1 MEALEF
7 FFSQFK
13 PLLYRKR
20 ETILRAD
27 DTPQG
32 VYYIKKGYVRVYSV
46 SAEGQELTLFILQPN
61 DFFPVRWSIT
71 YHPIRYSYE
80 TLTPTEVWRSPREL
94 FVSFLKKHPGILFEI
109 LGRTLARLG
118 SILQGME
125 YLVYG
130 DAYAKVAAILFIL
143 TDRFGKKTFPVNGK
157 GIAIPFPLTHR
168 DIAALIGVTRE
179 TVSLEMKK
187 LYRKNVVIHKSHFV
201 VISDIEK
208 LKRES
213 LL

>member
-13 PLLYRKR
+13 PLLYKKR
-20 ETILRAD
+20 ETVLRAD

-32 VYYIKKGYVRVYSV
+32 VYFIKKGYVRVYSI
-46 SAEGQELTLFILQPN
+46 SQEGQELTLFILQPN

-71 YHPIRYSYE
+71 RDPIRYSYE
-80 TLTPTEVWRSPREL
+80 TLTPTEVWRAPREL
-94 FVSFLKKHPGILFEI
+94 FVSFLRKRPGILFEI
-109 LGRTLARLG
+109 MRRTLTRLG

-130 DAYAKVAAILFIL
+130 DAYAKVASILLIL
-143 TDRFGKKTFPVNGK
+143 TDRFGRQTSLAKR
-157 GIAIPFPLTHR
+157 IAIPFPLTHK

-179 TVSLEMKK
+179 TVSLEMEK
-187 LYRKNVVIHKSHFV
+187 LYRKNILVHESHFV
-201 VISDIEK
+201 VVSDIEK
-208 LKRES
+208 LKKES

>member
-13 PLLYRKR
+13 PLLYKKR
-20 ETILRAD
+20 ETVLRAD

-32 VYYIKKGYVRVYSV
+32 VYFIKKGYVRVYSI
-46 SAEGQELTLFILQPN
+46 SQEGQELTLFILQPN

-71 YHPIRYSYE
+71 RDPIRYSYE
-80 TLTPTEVWRSPREL
+80 TLTPTEVWRAPREL
-94 FVSFLKKHPGILFEI
+94 FVSFLRKRPGILFEI
-109 LGRTLARLG
+109 MRRTLTRLG

-130 DAYAKVAAILFIL
+130 DAYAKVAAILLIL
-143 TDRFGKKTFPVNGK
+143 TDRFGRQTSLAKR
-157 GIAIPFPLTHR
+157 IAIPFPLTHK

-179 TVSLEMKK
+179 TVSLEMEK
-187 LYRKNVVIHKSHFV
+187 LYRKNILVHESHFV
-201 VISDIEK
+201 VVSDIEK
-208 LKRES
+208 LKKES